1 MARFSVVAF
10 LLLLQLQSLL
20 VVVVLAK
27 KPAPIPAAAQ
37 KWLTLSGE
45 RPMVIAR
52 GGFSGL
58 LPDSCDM
65 GYEIAHMSSLPDM
78 VVFCDVQISKD
89 GLGFCLSDIRLDNS
103 TNIANVFPKGHKTY
117 NINGDDVS
125 GWFAVD
131 FLFDDLYNNVSLIQ
145 GILTRTSLFDNSFP
159 LKLVDDATKIKLP
172 NRLWLNVQYD
182 MFYKQH
188 NINVKSFIQ
197 DTLSAGAASL
207 GYISSPEIGFLKSL
221 NGAVTKDV
229 KLVFRFLAEDAV
241 EPTTKKTYKAILADL
256 AAIKT
261 FAAGILVPKTYI
273 WPVTP
278 DQYLEPH
285 TSLVADAHKLGLEV
299 YAAGFANDMPG
310 SFNYSYDPTAE
321 YLQFIDNNEFAVDGF
336 LTDFPPTASEAIG
349 CFALNNKTNPRI
361 GKTLVISHNG
371 ASGVFPPCTDLAYQQ
386 AVDDG
391 ADIIDCSVQITK
403 DGIAFCADSADLT
416 GSTTAVGTF
425 MSKSTSVPEIQQ
437 KNGIFSFDLTWSEIQ
452 SLKPLLVSPTGD
464 QGLPRNPA
472 NKNAGK
478 LILFSEF
485 LELAKTKAVSGV
497 MINIKNAAILANK
510 GFDISE
516 IVSSALGNATLDK
529 QSTQQILI
537 QSDDTSVLTKFKN
550 VPTYKRVLTIVE
562 TISNVT
568 QQSVDEIKKFADA
581 VVVNRPSTVV
591 LAAYFTKEFTDVVKE
606 FQDANL
612 TVYVTT
618 LTNEFTSIAMDFF
631 SDPILEISTY
641 ASPLAFGVDGLITD
655 YPATA
660 NAYLRSPCADPDAKD
675 LPYTISP
682 PQPGELLSLAEQG
695 ALPPAE
701 SPAPSLEPADVVDPP
716 LPPVSHV
723 ETTNPGASG
732 PSSPG
737 KNSQSANIASTGL
750 CLLSLIYVF
759 MVLY

>member
-1 MARFSVVAF
+1 MVRFSVVVF
-10 LLLLQLQSLL
+10 LLLLQIQSLL
-20 VVVVLAK
+20 LVVLAK
-27 KPAPIPAAAQ
+27 KPSPIPAAAQ
-37 KWLTLSGE
+37 KWLTLSGWIF
-45 RPMVIAR
+45 RAT
-52 GGFSGL
+52 
-58 LPDSCDM
+58 PDSSDM
-65 GYEIAHMSSLPDM
+65 GYEIAHTTSLPDM

-159 LKLVDDATKIKLP
+159 VKLVDDAMKIKLP

-188 NINVKSFIQ
+188 SIDVKSFIQ
-197 DTLSAGAASL
+197 DTLSAVG
-207 GYISSPEIGFLKSL
+207 
-221 NGAVTKDV
+221 T
-229 KLVFRFLAEDAV
+229 
-241 EPTTKKTYKAILADL
+241 TTKKTYKAILADL

-299 YAAGFANDMPG
+299 YADGFANDMPG
-310 SFNYSYDPTAE
+310 SFNYSYDPTTE
-321 YLQFIDNNEFAVDGF
+321 YFQFIDNNKFAVDGF
-336 LTDFPPTASEAIG
+336 LTDFPPLLLPRLLVS

-425 MSKSTSVPEIQQ
+425 MSKSTSVPRSNR
-437 KNGIFSFDLTWSEIQ
+437 KMGFFSFDLTWSEIQ

-478 LILFSEF
+478 LIMFSEF

-497 MINIKNAAILANK
+497 MINIKNAAVLANK

-516 IVSSALGNATLDK
+516 IVSSALTNATLDK

-568 QQSVDEIKKFADA
+568 QQSVDEVKKFADA

-612 TVYVTT
+612 TVYITT

-631 SDPILEISTY
+631 
-641 ASPLAFGVDGLITD
+641 LIQSQK
-655 YPATA
+655 
-660 NAYLRSPCADPDAKD
+660 YLRSPCADPDAKD

-682 PQPGELLSLAEQG
+682 PQPGAAQL
-695 ALPPAE
+695 
-701 SPAPSLEPADVVDPP
+701 APSLEPADVVDPP

-723 ETTNPGASG
+723 ETKNPGASG